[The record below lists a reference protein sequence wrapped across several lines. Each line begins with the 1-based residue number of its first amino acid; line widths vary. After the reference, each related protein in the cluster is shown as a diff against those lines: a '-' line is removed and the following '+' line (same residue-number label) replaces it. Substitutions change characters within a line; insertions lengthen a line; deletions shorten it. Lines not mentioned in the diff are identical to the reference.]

1 MLAAV
6 GLRSMDVSSGPSIDD
21 VFRAERPRVLAT
33 LIRVLRDFD
42 LAEDAAQ
49 EAFAAAVERWPID
62 GVPVQANAW
71 LVKTARYKAVD
82 RLRRKAWLARNQD
95 ELAALAD
102 TIAASPDDDT
112 APSGLDD
119 DRLRLIFT
127 CCHPALPLD
136 AQVALTLRTVAG
148 LTTEEIAAAFLVPAP
163 TMAQRLVRAKAKIRE
178 AGIPYC
184 VPDEALL
191 PERLEAAMAVV
202 YLVFT
207 EGYAATSGDVLVRR
221 ELSSE
226 AIRLA
231 RLLTVLLP
239 DRGEVLGLLALLLLQ
254 DSRRD
259 ARTDEAGRIV
269 LLDDQDRARWDR
281 AEIDEGLALVP
292 RALGIKPVG
301 PYALQAA
308 IAALHAGAET
318 KDSTD
323 WPQIAAL
330 YAVLMDVAPSP
341 VIELNRAVAVAMADG
356 PRAGLLLL
364 DALVRDETPVPQH
377 LLDGARADLLAR
389 LGQTEQARDAYDR
402 ALASVSRPAETELL
416 HRKRAALPS
425 T

>member
-1 MLAAV
+1 MLAAI
-6 GLRSMDVSSGPSIDD
+6 GLRSMDVSAGPSIDD

-62 GVPVQANAW
+62 GVPAQPHAW

-82 RLRRKAWLARNQD
+82 RLRRTAWLARNQD
-95 ELAALAD
+95 ELAAMAD

-112 APSGLDD
+112 PPSGLDD

-221 ELSSE
+221 ELSTE

-281 AEIDEGLALVP
+281 AEIDEGLASS
-292 RALGIKPVG
+292 R
-301 PYALQAA
+301 
-308 IAALHAGAET
+308 
-318 KDSTD
+318 
-323 WPQIAAL
+323 
-330 YAVLMDVAPSP
+330 
-341 VIELNRAVAVAMADG
+341 
-356 PRAGLLLL
+356 
-364 DALVRDETPVPQH
+364 
-377 LLDGARADLLAR
+377 AR
-389 LGQTEQARDAYDR
+389 L
-402 ALASVSRPAETELL
+402 ASSRSGPTRSRQQSPRCTREPRRRTAPTG
-416 HRKRAALPS
+416 RRSRRSTRCSWTSLPRP
-425 T
+425 

>member
-1 MLAAV
+1 MDV
-6 GLRSMDVSSGPSIDD
+6 GLHFANVRATPTPIDD

-49 EAFAAAVERWPID
+49 EAFAAAFVRWPID
-62 GVPVQANAW
+62 GVPVQPHAW
-71 LVKTARYKAVD
+71 LVKTAQYKAVD
-82 RLRRKAWLARNQD
+82 RIRRKAWLAKNQD
-95 ELAALAD
+95 ELVALAD
-102 TIAASPDDDT
+102 TIAASPDDDA
-112 APSGLDD
+112 APGGLDD

-163 TMAQRLVRAKAKIRE
+163 TMGQRLVRAKAKIRE
-178 AGIPYC
+178 AGIPYR

-191 PERLEAAMAVV
+191 PERLEATMAVV
-202 YLVFT
+202 YLVFS
-207 EGYAATSGDVLVRR
+207 EGYAATSGDALVRR
-221 ELSSE
+221 ELTAE

-231 RLLTVLLP
+231 RLLSVLLP

-254 DSRRD
+254 DSRRN

-269 LLDDQDRARWDR
+269 LLDDQDRTRWDR
-281 AEIDEGLALVP
+281 VQIDEGLALVP
-292 RALGIKPVG
+292 QALRIKPVG

-308 IAALHAGAET
+308 IAALHAEAET
-318 KDSTD
+318 KDATD

-330 YAVLMDVAPSP
+330 YAVLLDVAPSP
-341 VIELNRAVAVAMADG
+341 VIELNMAVAVAMAEG

-364 DALVRDETPVPQH
+364 DDLVRRETPVPPH

-389 LGQTEQARDAYDR
+389 LGQTSEARDAYDR

-416 HRKRAALPS
+416 SRKRAALPS